1 MEAVAGILGHALAII
16 MNVPTAMTTVEN
28 QYLRAEVLDC
38 PCNGDLRVQTYLNAY
53 PVCKVLRA

>member
-1 MEAVAGILGHALAII
+1 MEEVAGILGHVLAII
-16 MNVPTAMTTVEN
+16 THVPTAMTTVEN

-38 PCNGDLRVQTYLNAY
+38 PCNGDLQVQNYQKPN